1 MRVGIE
7 PIETYITQASSPEG
21 VRVAYAAQSLAK
33 SAFNLIFLAL
43 SRADGGFLG
52 GHRKNKNLSTSRT
65 VSAYGLNA
73 ELKNGPGLNAVFN
86 FI

>member
-1 MRVGIE
+1 MRLGIE

-43 SRADGGFLG
+43 SRPMAAFWVGIAKIKIYQRQG
-52 GHRKNKNLSTSRT
+52 LSVHTH
-65 VSAYGLNA
+65 
-73 ELKNGPGLNAVFN
+73 
-86 FI
+86 